1 MLLVVDV
8 GNTQTHIGLISG
20 GDVVDEWRLA
30 TIRHR
35 TSDEIAGTLQ
45 GLFTLRGT
53 MVREVVDEVGVA
65 SVVPRL
71 TQQWVEMSEKH
82 LGVAAFVVG
91 PGARTGMYKVSA
103 AGE

>member
-45 GLFTLRGT
+45 SLFTLRGA
-53 MVREVVDEVGVA
+53 MVR
-65 SVVPRL
+65 
-71 TQQWVEMSEKH
+71 
-82 LGVAAFVVG
+82 
-91 PGARTGMYKVSA
+91 
-103 AGE
+103 